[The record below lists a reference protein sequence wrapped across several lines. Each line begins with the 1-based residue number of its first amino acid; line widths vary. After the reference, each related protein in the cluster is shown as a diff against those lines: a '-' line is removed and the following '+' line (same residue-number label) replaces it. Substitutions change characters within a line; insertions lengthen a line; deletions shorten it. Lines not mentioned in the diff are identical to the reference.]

1 MPSLLSFAHLLSLTL
16 HKHKHLC
23 YPFSEFRKRSVVSR
37 YFSSF
42 SFIIRLTQFL
52 FAQTESIMI
61 SLEYITSPFLNNSKD
76 ALLPLGQMV
85 WKSNIIIFKSNMVN
99 YINWSPFTVLRWH
112 CLAVHA
118 HTEIKPIDFRQKV
131 FESSDQLFMSI
142 SSQPSSAKR
151 FYLSTFNSRFGSY
164 DNRVRQRIRQGN
176 RWTHPPFTNIISVL
190 AILTKLQWP
199 QVSRSGFINTNSRV
213 EKKIRIQRIVS
224 NYRKS
229 INFNFWNSRIR
240 TLEVDVFRS
249 ILNAKRD
256 VKRKG
261 KRINSKVLS

>member
-85 WKSNIIIFKSNMVN
+85 WKSNMYH
-99 YINWSPFTVLRWH
+99 YIQIKYGKLYQLISIH
-112 CLAVHA
+112 CFAVTLPCCARPHRNKA
-118 HTEIKPIDFRQKV
+118 DWF
-131 FESSDQLFMSI
+131 
-142 SSQPSSAKR
+142 SAKG
-151 FYLSTFNSRFGSY
+151 FWILWSIIYFNF
-164 DNRVRQRIRQGN
+164 IA
-176 RWTHPPFTNIISVL
+176 TIISEE
-190 AILTKLQWP
+190 IL
-199 QVSRSGFINTNSRV
+199 FIN
-213 EKKIRIQRIVS
+213 IQ
-224 NYRKS
+224 
-229 INFNFWNSRIR
+229 
-240 TLEVDVFRS
+240 L
-249 ILNAKRD
+249 
-256 VKRKG
+256 
-261 KRINSKVLS
+261 